1 MTKEEAIRILDPKTR
16 RETMRQIPVFER
28 IEADQE
34 ACRVALS
41 TLRAQQ
47 SVKLDRSRWEGCDYC
62 TAGDS
67 EFRYLLDKWG
77 EDYYCPRC
85 GRPLTEEAW
94 AELERRIGGDDET
107 D

>member
-1 MTKEEAIRILDPKTR
+1 MEILRLIDVNDLGRYAVTIEGHKY
-16 RETMRQIPVFER
+16 IPWVSLAEVPT
-28 IEADQE
+28 
-34 ACRVALS
+34 ACSNPA
-41 TLRAQQ
+41 
-47 SVKLDRSRWEGCDYC
+47 KLDRSRWEGCDCC

-77 EDYYCPRC
+77 EDDYCHRC

-94 AELERRIGGDDET
+94 TELERRIGGNDET

>member
-1 MTKEEAIRILDPKTR
+1 MNREEAIKHLDIIRVFDAPKLN
-16 RETMRQIPVFER
+16 EALKMA
-28 IEADQE
+28 IEA
-34 ACRVALS
+34 
-41 TLRAQQ
+41 LRAQQ
-47 SVKLDRSRWEGCDYC
+47 TSAKLDRSRWEGCDCC

-77 EDYYCPRC
+77 EDDYCPRC